1 MTGAKYGMIKNYI
14 LTPAFLVM
22 IASAGLAQQK
32 VTADKIV
39 GIVGDKIIL
48 KSELAI
54 AIQDMQRNS
63 GGAELKGVDECQI
76 LDGMLIQK
84 ALVLQAEKDSLP
96 VSEEEV
102 EAEVDQRIRYF
113 INLYGGKEAF
123 EQIAQRTVYQ
133 AKQDFLIPIREQRLA
148 QAMRNEIVKD
158 IKITPTEVKDYFEK
172 IKKNNLRF
180 YESEMQLS
188 QIVLYPKASRDI
200 EKLAIDELNDYK
212 RQVESGQK
220 KFETLAQFYSDDP
233 GSKDKGGQIE
243 LNRAD
248 SKMWDPVFFSTAFR
262 LKEGQV
268 SPVIKSKFGY
278 HIIQMVSRNG
288 DEAIVRHILK
298 IPQITEPEIKEVSNI
313 LDSVRMQLVAG
324 TMGFGEAI
332 ARHSGDNAIFTA
344 DDVAKSTAG
353 QIMGKDGSTFLTI
366 TDLDKDMV
374 LLLKNSN
381 LKPGEYSKP
390 TVFTDDKGKKGVRIV
405 LMVSKSEPHTE
416 NLRDDYNR
424 VAQRALDEK
433 KSGVLEKWFANKIPT
448 FYIMIDGEY
457 KTCSNLSKWQ
467 GTASAGN

>member
-1 MTGAKYGMIKNYI
+1 MNKSSI
-14 LTPAFLVM
+14 LLPALLVL
-22 IASAGLAQQK
+22 ASASFGQQK

-63 GGAELKGVDECQI
+63 GGQELKGVDECTI
-76 LDGMLIQK
+76 LDNMLIQK

-133 AKQDFLIPIREQRLA
+133 AKQDFLVPIREQRLA
-148 QAMRNEIVKD
+148 TAMRTKIVED
-158 IKITPTEVKDYFEK
+158 VKITPTEVKEYFDK

-248 SKMWDPVFFSTAFR
+248 SKIWDPVFFSTAFR
-262 LKEGQV
+262 LKEGQI

-298 IPQITEPEIKEVSNI
+298 IPQVTEPEIKEVSTV
-313 LDSVRMQLVAG
+313 LDSVRSLLMAG
-324 TMGFGEAI
+324 TVGFGEAV
-332 ARHSGDNAIFTA
+332 ARLSLETA
-344 DDVAKSTAG
+344 AYTPDETSKSTAG
-353 QIMGKDGSTFLTI
+353 QIMTHEGSTFLTI
-366 TDLDKDMV
+366 TDMDKDMV

-390 TVFTDDKGKKGVRIV
+390 SVFTDDRGKKGVRIV
-405 LMVSKSEPHTE
+405 YMVSKSEPHTE
-416 NLRDDYNR
+416 NLKDDYNR
-424 VAQRALDEK
+424 IAQRALDEK
-433 KSGVLEKWFANKIPT
+433 KSGVLEKWFASKIPT
-448 FYIMIDGEY
+448 FYIMIDGDY

-467 GTASAGN
+467 GVAGTAGN